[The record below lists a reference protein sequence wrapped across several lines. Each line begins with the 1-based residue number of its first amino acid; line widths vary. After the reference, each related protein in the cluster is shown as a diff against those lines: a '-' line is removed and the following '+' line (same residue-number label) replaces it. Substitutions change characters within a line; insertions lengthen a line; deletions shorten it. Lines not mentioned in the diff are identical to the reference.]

1 MAKSD
6 PERAVPARRTQAE
19 QWLTLKDASDFL
31 GVHYSTLRKWADEGE
46 IPVFRTPGGHRRFS
60 IGDLRR
66 FLEERMGQSTTAD
79 SESVLSA
86 AVDRVREEIQRMP
99 QEHMVWA
106 QSLTEQER
114 DLTRQRGRQLFALA
128 IAYVLKPAQREP
140 LLAEGR
146 KLGRDYGRDA
156 ADYHIGLTET
166 GRAVQFFR
174 SQLNQVLHSHKNSPG
189 LDADDVRVQQLIDH
203 YLDEILYAVLRGYE
217 EAMTGNLAANAN
229 AAHDAP
235 DDPPTIDAPQV

>member
-1 MAKSD
+1 
-6 PERAVPARRTQAE
+6 
-19 QWLTLKDASDFL
+19 
-31 GVHYSTLRKWADEGE
+31 
-46 IPVFRTPGGHRRFS
+46 
-60 IGDLRR
+60 
-66 FLEERMGQSTTAD
+66 MGQSTTAD

-235 DDPPTIDAPQV
+235 DDPPTIDAPQA

>member
-1 MAKSD
+1 MAK
-6 PERAVPARRTQAE
+6 PESKRAVPARRPQAE
-19 QWLTLKDASDFL
+19 QWLTLKDASEFL

-66 FLEERMGQSTTAD
+66 FLEERMGQSPATD
-79 SESVLSA
+79 SESVLLA

-99 QEHMVWA
+99 QEHMLWA
-106 QSLTEQER
+106 QSLTESAR
-114 DLTRQRGRQLFALA
+114 DLSRRRGRQLFALA
-128 IAYVLKPAQREP
+128 IGYVLKPGQREH

-146 KLGRDYGRDA
+146 TLGRDYGREA
-156 ADYHIGLTET
+156 AGFHIGLTET

-174 SQLNQVLHSHKNSPG
+174 SQLNQVLHSHKYSSG

-203 YLDEILYAVLRGYE
+203 FLDEILYAVLRGYE
-217 EAMTGNLAANAN
+217 EAMTGSRGASGEPSQN
-229 AAHDAP
+229 P
-235 DDPPTIDAPQV
+235 TTIDASQE